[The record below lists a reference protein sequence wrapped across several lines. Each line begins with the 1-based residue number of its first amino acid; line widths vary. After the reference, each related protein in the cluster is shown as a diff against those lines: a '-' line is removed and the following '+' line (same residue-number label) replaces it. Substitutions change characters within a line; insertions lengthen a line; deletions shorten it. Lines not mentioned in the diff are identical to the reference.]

1 MSKIAT
7 NKTKIK
13 QRIEALEKQSQSI
26 QEELQDELEIT
37 KGKVVDIGKIVI
49 GVGAGLIFS
58 AIILR
63 GLVGKRSNKSA
74 NLKHGSKRVYQR
86 FMNQLMSELSFQATK
101 FVLGIAKDKLNSHAI
116 IKKKTGD
123 DDSDI
128 TG

>member
-13 QRIEALEKQSQSI
+13 QRIEALEKQSQRI
-26 QEELQDELEIT
+26 REELQDELEIT
-37 KGKVVDIGKIVI
+37 KDKVVDIGKIAI

-63 GLVGKRSNKSA
+63 GLVGKSANKSA
-74 NLKHGSKRVYQR
+74 RLKHGSKRVYQR
-86 FMNQLMSELSFQATK
+86 FINQLMSELSFQATK

>member
-26 QEELQDELEIT
+26 RGDLQDELEIT
-37 KGKVVDIGKIVI
+37 KAKVVDIGKIAI
-49 GVGAGLIFS
+49 GVSAGLIFS

-63 GLVGKRSNKSA
+63 GLVGKRSNKSKH
-74 NLKHGSKRVYQR
+74 LKHGSKRVYQR
-86 FMNQLMSELSFQATK
+86 FMNQLMSELSFQASK
-101 FVLGIAKDKLNSHAI
+101 FVLGIAKDKLNSHAV